1 MRADPTS
8 RQQSPPL
15 IAPATCNR
23 RRCCGTCW
31 TRPSSPFNARPTIR
45 QPQPRPSARSSGGT
59 QNTSPRLES
68 ARSKSSKSRIATSD
82 RCPEARRA
90 ADPCDPGGHFARLVA
105 ARRRSADERRR
116 TTAQQG
122 ITADADSAA
131 AVYLHARH
139 HAVPKILPLVHPDD
153 DIRKWLYGVPPLQEA
168 WLMFADDGTVL
179 GHDGDWPGQYVHLGW
194 AGRRLGTRL

>member
-1 MRADPTS
+1 
-8 RQQSPPL
+8 
-15 IAPATCNR
+15 
-23 RRCCGTCW
+23 
-31 TRPSSPFNARPTIR
+31 
-45 QPQPRPSARSSGGT
+45 
-59 QNTSPRLES
+59 
-68 ARSKSSKSRIATSD
+68 
-82 RCPEARRA
+82 
-90 ADPCDPGGHFARLVA
+90 LVA

-131 AVYLHARH
+131 AVYLRARH

-194 AGRRLGTRL
+194 AGRRLGTRLLELAMAASLGPDTESS